1 MQIEVWVESTVG
13 VYIEGVINSLSKK
26 LKDAKSKNRKKAH
39 DPELGSAAGSAARS
53 SAGSSAGS
61 VSTSSKRSKPKRW
74 FSSFGP
80 KKAKNT

>member
-26 LKDAKSKNRKKAH
+26 LKDAKSKNRKKSH
-39 DPELGSAAGSAARS
+39 DPELGSAEGPA
-53 SAGSSAGS
+53 AGSSVRL
-61 VSTSSKRSKPKRW
+61 VSTPPKRSKPKRW
-74 FSSFGP
+74 PSPPGL

>member
-13 VYIEGVINSLSKK
+13 IYLERVINSLSKK

-39 DPELGSAAGSAARS
+39 DPELGSAEGS

-61 VSTSSKRSKPKRW
+61 VPTSLKRSKPKRW